1 MFSEEAKKRVAIGL
15 LVGSVIKKDE
25 IKADPAQVK
34 VLIEEAAQMYKNP
47 QEVVDW
53 YYADKNRLSQFEMLA
68 TENQVLDK
76 LSKQAKIVKKELA
89 YEDVIGAH

>member
-1 MFSEEAKKRVAIGL
+1 
-15 LVGSVIKKDE
+15 
-25 IKADPAQVK
+25 
-34 VLIEEAAQMYKNP
+34 MYKNP

-68 TENQVLDK
+68 TENQVLDN